1 MKSKIQNAALILL
14 LVVFAGYLLW
24 SGISDFTNKQG
35 VYTVNL
41 DECYE
46 IFEVEHSINGLI
58 PTGTDYYYLGFD
70 EQGSCCII
78 NASKG
83 WYAENFD
90 EATGETQGTESVTV
104 TALAKDISDYE
115 IEDEIREMLSELED
129 LTYIVGNDRNL
140 VIGYKFYAIA
150 RLGMLPLA
158 AVLLIA
164 GKIFLGNGQNFGKAV
179 KTVYGILIIAYL
191 FALLKVL

>member
-1 MKSKIQNAALILL
+1 
-14 LVVFAGYLLW
+14 
-24 SGISDFTNKQG
+24 
-35 VYTVNL
+35 
-41 DECYE
+41 
-46 IFEVEHSINGLI
+46 
-58 PTGTDYYYLGFD
+58 
-70 EQGSCCII
+70 
-78 NASKG
+78 
-83 WYAENFD
+83 
-90 EATGETQGTESVTV
+90 
-104 TALAKDISDYE
+104 
-115 IEDEIREMLSELED
+115 MLSELED

-164 GKIFLGNGQNFGKAV
+164 GKIFFGNGQNFGKAV

>member
-24 SGISDFTNKQG
+24 SGISDLTNKQD

-58 PTGTDYYYLGFD
+58 PTGTDHYYLGFD

-90 EATGETQGTESVTV
+90 EATGETKGTESITV

-115 IEDEIREMLSELED
+115 IEDEIREMLSELEG

-179 KTVYGILIIAYL
+179 KTVYGILVIAYL
-191 FALLKVL
+191 YATLRVL

>member
-24 SGISDFTNKQG
+24 SGISDLTNKQG

-90 EATGETQGTESVTV
+90 EATERRREQK
-104 TALAKDISDYE
+104 AL
-115 IEDEIREMLSELED
+115 L
-129 LTYIVGNDRNL
+129 
-140 VIGYKFYAIA
+140 
-150 RLGMLPLA
+150 LPL
-158 AVLLIA
+158 LQ
-164 GKIFLGNGQNFGKAV
+164 KIYPITK
-179 KTVYGILIIAYL
+179 
-191 FALLKVL
+191 

>member
-24 SGISDFTNKQG
+24 SGISDLTNKQD

-70 EQGSCCII
+70 GQGSCCII

-115 IEDEIREMLSELED
+115 IEDELREMLSELEG

-140 VIGYKFYAIA
+140 VVGYKFYAIA

-158 AVLLIA
+158 AVLVIA
-164 GKIFLGNGQNFGKAV
+164 GKIFFGNGQNFGKAV
-179 KTVYGILIIAYL
+179 RIVYIILLTAYL
-191 FALLKVL
+191 FALLRVL